1 MTKSSQTE
9 YTDIIVDK
17 PYPIGYITINRP
29 EKRNALAHSTV
40 TQLNQAFNEM
50 RLDPEIRVF
59 VVRGAGDCFCAGFD
73 LGRFDEG
80 IFTPANNVPQSVDW
94 VKPVQF
100 EPWARFSRVN
110 SRDLSNPESAPLD
123 QRHSPFWAGLWENPK
138 PCIAQVHSFCLG
150 AGLWIS
156 NECDITYATPNAV
169 FAYPPPRYGSA
180 VVLEIVPPWLLGR
193 KKTMEMAFTGKAIT
207 AQEAYNF
214 RLINKIIPEDQIDDE
229 VNKLA
234 ESIARI
240 PPITNMF
247 SKRAI
252 NNYFSNLGIEQANR
266 FGEALM
272 DMMENS
278 NLPGHYLEMFERIRQ
293 KGLREALR
301 IQQDNYGYPDEIMAK
316 ESARLKAEKEHTS

>member
-1 MTKSSQTE
+1 MTKSSQLE
-9 YTDIIVDK
+9 YTDIIVEK

-50 RLDPEIRVF
+50 RLDPLIRVF

-80 IFTPANNVPQSVDW
+80 IFTPAKNVPKPVEW

-110 SRDLSNPESAPLD
+110 SQDLSNPEAAPLD

-193 KKTMEMAFTGKAIT
+193 KKTMEMSFTGKAIT
-207 AQEAYNF
+207 AEEAYNF
-214 RLINKIIPEDQIDDE
+214 RLINKIIPEAQIDGE
-229 VNKLA
+229 VKKLA

-252 NNYFSNLGIEQANR
+252 NNFFSNLGIEQANR

-278 NLPGHYLEMFERIRQ
+278 NLPGHYLEMFERVRQ

-301 IQQDNYGYPDEIMAK
+301 AQREHYGYPDEIMAR
-316 ESARLKAEKEHTS
+316 ESARLKAKKEQAN